1 MSATEMNR
9 VVSDKQDRPVELET
23 VRHPDPTE
31 DNNDFEWTLDIWL
44 NLTALYLTYF
54 SCVWAQSVP
63 GTSLGFIQKAF
74 PEESGTAPWIPGV
87 GSLCLCVISSFVGE
101 LSDIFGRRYFLF
113 FTTCCGVAGMLISSR
128 AESVGVI
135 IGGQTITSIGF
146 SVGYLTTPLVSEI
159 VPKRSR
165 SLVVAGT
172 TLLTGLVSVGGGV
185 GMAGVMKHNVGGYK
199 EGWRVGFYLGASF
212 FALSFALLFSYHP
225 SKRPN
230 PEGLTVRARLQKF
243 DWVGILLATASLT
256 LLLAA
261 LQMGGHTYPW
271 NSATIISLLVIGTVA
286 LVALGIWEAIG
297 ATHPLIPRQLFQHR
311 NYAIGLTI
319 NFIEGVAAFG
329 ALSFQSPIV
338 LNLFEPDYLLS
349 SLYILPSAGGTI
361 TGAVATA
368 LVVYKTK
375 EVKWVA
381 IVGCALLATSVG
393 VMALLEPNINL
404 TAWFVPTTITG
415 VCIGVFAVLNPVIA
429 TICTPNELVATSV
442 SIGTSMRGLGGAI
455 GIVMISTIFQN
466 KITANLPAMVGGAIV
481 QAGLPPDLIPQILGA
496 LSHGDTSSL
505 SLIPGT
511 SPEIIRSIVDA
522 NQQAYADS
530 YRDMWY
536 SLIPFCALTLAS
548 ACFLTSTKDQLTGEV
563 TTVVEQRFSKG
574 KGQREV
580 EGKGDLR

>member
-1 MSATEMNR
+1 MNR
-9 VVSDKQDRPVELET
+9 VVSEKQDTPVELET
-23 VRHPDPTE
+23 VGNPDPTQE
-31 DNNDFEWTLDIWL
+31 TDDIEWTFDIWL
-44 NLTALYLTYF
+44 NLAALYLTYF

-74 PEESGTAPWIPGV
+74 PEESGIAPWIRGV

-128 AESVGVI
+128 AESLGVI

-165 SLVVAGT
+165 SLVVTGT

-185 GMAGVMKHNVGGYK
+185 GMAGVMKHHVGGYN
-199 EGWRVGFYLGASF
+199 EGWRVGFYLGAGF

-230 PEGLTVRARLQKF
+230 PEGLSVRARLQKF
-243 DWVGILLATASLT
+243 DWVGIFLATASLT
-256 LLLAA
+256 LLLVA
-261 LQMGGHTYPW
+261 LQMKGHTYPW
-271 NSATIISLLVIGTVA
+271 NSVTFVSLLVVRTVA
-286 LVALGIWEAIG
+286 LVVLCVWEAIG
-297 ATHPLIPRQLFQHR
+297 ATQPLVPRQLFQHC
-311 NYAIGLTI
+311 NYAIGLAI
-319 NFIEGVAAFG
+319 NFIEGLAAFG

-349 SLYILPSAGGTI
+349 SLYMLPSAGGTI

-368 LVVYKTK
+368 LIVYKTK
-375 EVKWVA
+375 EIKWVA
-381 IVGCALLATSVG
+381 IIRCALLATSVG
-393 VMALLEPNINL
+393 VMALLEPNINPA
-404 TAWFVPTTITG
+404 AWFVLTTITG
-415 VCIGVFAVLNPVIA
+415 VCIGLFAVLNPVIP

-442 SIGTSMRGLGGAI
+442 TIGTSMRGLGGAI

-466 KITANLPAMVGGAIV
+466 KITPNLPRMAGGAIV

-496 LSHGDTSSL
+496 LSNGDTASVL
-505 SLIPGT
+505 EIPGMSADIMGT
-511 SPEIIRSIVDA
+511 IVAA

-536 SLIPFCALTLAS
+536 SLIPFCVLTLAAAS
-548 ACFLTSTKDQLTGEV
+548 FLTSTKHQLTGEV
-563 TTVVEQRFSKG
+563 TTTVEQLFSKG
-574 KGQREV
+574 KGRREF
-580 EGKGDLR
+580 EGKADLE